1 MKNAYIKAY
10 RSAFRVEEMCKTLDV
25 SRSGYYKWCN
35 KKPGKREEENNML
48 LKKIRYIFKDH
59 KELYGYP
66 RITAELKA
74 QGKKYNKKRIARLM
88 SNNDMRAKT
97 KKRFK
102 ITTNSKHNNPV
113 APNLLP
119 ELNITG
125 PNQAWVSDITYVWT
139 GEGWEYLAAILD
151 LCTRKTIGWAM
162 DKRIKKDLVIKAFLK
177 AVSQR
182 KIKPGI
188 IFHSDRGSQY
198 ASNEFRRILK
208 MYGFKQ
214 SMSGKG
220 NCYDNAVAESFF
232 HTYKTEEVYFD
243 YYPTRKVAK
252 QKTFEYIEIYYN
264 RKRRHS
270 FLGYLTPEEFEMEAV
285 KNAA

>member
-1 MKNAYIKAY
+1 MKYTYIKVY

-35 KKPGKREEENNML
+35 KKPGKREEENKML
-48 LKKIRYIFKDH
+48 LKEIRDIFKDH

-74 QGKKYNKKRIARLM
+74 QGKKCNKKRIARLM
-88 SNNDMRAKT
+88 SKNGIKAKT

-102 ITTNSKHNNPV
+102 ITTNSKHDKPV

-119 ELNITG
+119 KVNITG

-139 GEGWEYLAAILD
+139 GEGWEYLAIILD
-151 LCTRKTIGWAM
+151 LYARKIIGWAM
-162 DKRIKKDLVIKAFLK
+162 DKRLKKDLVIKAFMK

-220 NCYDNAVAESFF
+220 DCFDNAVTESFF
-232 HTYKTEEVYFD
+232 HTYKTEEVYFEN
-243 YYPTRKVAK
+243 YETRKVAK
-252 QKTFEYIEIYYN
+252 EKTFYYIEIYYN

-270 FLGYLTPEEFEMEAV
+270 FLGYLTPEEFDMGIIQ
-285 KNAA
+285 NAA